1 MTPNLKIER
10 SYEVAGR
17 IHAETMRRTLG
28 LGRMRTCKE
37 ASEEYRQRICKC
49 RHFRGFVMP
58 YGNGM
63 VVLPDLWDINNGAY
77 AWGYIP

>member
-58 YGNGM
+58 YMDGII
-63 VVLPDLWDINNGAY
+63 VLPDLWDIEERTY